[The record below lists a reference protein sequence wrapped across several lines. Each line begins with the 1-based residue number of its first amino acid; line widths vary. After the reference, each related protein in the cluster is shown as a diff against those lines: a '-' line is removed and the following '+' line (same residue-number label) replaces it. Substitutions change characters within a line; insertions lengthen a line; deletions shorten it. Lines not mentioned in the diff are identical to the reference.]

1 MFSSGQMEMLLKK
14 IMDQLGMEVP
24 GEKNSGKKNN
34 KDKQNNCLPDL
45 APSQVLVILG
55 LLSGALEVD
64 SVLIDKEQVVEIVLS
79 GSLKRKTQLEKVMDQ
94 VGEMPFDD
102 VMKAVLGRY

>member
-1 MFSSGQMEMLLKK
+1 MFSPGHMEMLLKR
-14 IMDQLGMEVP
+14 IMEQLGTEVP
-24 GEKNSGKKNN
+24 GEKNGGCKNN
-34 KDKQNNCLPDL
+34 KDKQNNCLPNL
-45 APSQVLVILG
+45 APSQVLVVLG
-55 LLSGALEVD
+55 LLSGALSVD
-64 SVLIDKEQVVEIVLS
+64 SILVDKDQIVQIVLS